1 MKRIFCLAIF
11 MAFATTGIFAQTV
24 KKTKELIT
32 AKDWVKAKESIDLT
46 LANPKLKKDETAE
59 AWYLKAKVYSAL
71 ASDPAT
77 KSLVPDGRTQALEA
91 VKKSV
96 EADKAQSQVFM
107 TMDQYAPVFNLYTGG
122 FEDGAAFYNAEK
134 YQEALKE
141 FKSTAVTGEYIF
153 SQGWGLYKLDT
164 TLTYYTALAALNAKN
179 EEEAVKQFSKLADA
193 RVANTPEQAT
203 SYRYLAKHYYD
214 KKDEANMMKYIK
226 LGKELYPTD
235 EYLPLLELDF
245 VRDKGDKA
253 ALYRKFDEI
262 VSANPKNFD
271 VLVEYGNELFGET
284 HVSDVAKKPAKY
296 DEQCKKIEEL
306 YTQAA
311 SLKPEN
317 SDIHLSLGK
326 HYYNMALFKEEE
338 ARSVKGTKPE
348 DVKKKA
354 DLNAEAVTVAEKS
367 IPPLEKVFTAYDSQ
381 EKLKTHDRSN
391 YKSAASLLQYAY
403 EKKKDKAKADFYG
416 KKYDEADKKQ

>member
-1 MKRIFCLAIF
+1 MAVF

-32 AKDWVKAKESIDLT
+32 AKDWVKAKESVDLL

-77 KSLVPDGRTQALEA
+77 KTLVPDARMQSLEA

-96 EADKAQSQVFM
+96 ETDKAQSQILM
-107 TMDQYAPVFNLYTGG
+107 TVDQYAPVFNLYTGN
-122 FEDGAAFYNAEK
+122 FEDAAALYNAEK
-134 YQEALKE
+134 YQDALKE
-141 FKSTAVTGEYIF
+141 FKNTAVTGEYIF

-164 TLTYYTALAALNAKN
+164 TLTYYTALSALNAKN
-179 EEEAVKQFSKLADA
+179 EEEAVRQFSKLAEA

-203 SYRYLAKHYYD
+203 TYRYLAKYYYD

-226 LGKELYPTD
+226 IGKELYPTD
-235 EYLPLLELDF
+235 DYLPLLELDF

-253 ALYRKFDEI
+253 LLYKKFDELI
-262 VSANPKNFD
+262 TANPNNFD
-271 VLVEYGNELFGET
+271 VLFEYGNELFGET
-284 HVSDVAKKPAKY
+284 HVSDIAKKPANY
-296 DEQCKKIEEL
+296 DAQCKKIEEL
-306 YTQAA
+306 YTKAA
-311 SLKPEN
+311 SLKPDN
-317 SDIHLSLGK
+317 HDIQLSLGK
-326 HYYNMALFKEEE
+326 HFYNMALFKEEE

-348 DVKKKA
+348 DVKRKA
-354 DLNAEAVTVAEKS
+354 DLNAEAVAAAEKA
-367 IPPLEKVFTAYDSQ
+367 IAPLEQVFTAYDSQ

-391 YKSAASLLQYAY
+391 YKSSASLLQYAY